1 MASPKDIFDDAW
13 LRCDV
18 LAIAYS
24 HTSRSL
30 TGAFKA
36 EEILRAEW
44 VARVSALDLFIH
56 ETIAQ
61 NMLLIFQKNK
71 PTCIGYN
78 KFTLPHRVV
87 DSIRDPS
94 STPTD
99 AARFFNLEIRR
110 QLGFLTYQHPKNIA
124 EGIRFISNIELWN
137 SVALHNGAISKTMQT
152 HASNIRNQ
160 LEAIVDRRNKIAH
173 EGDMQPSVPRTPW
186 PINHGQLITVRD
198 FISSLVNAIDAVV

>member
-24 HTSRSL
+24 HASKNF

-56 ETIAQ
+56 EIIAQ

-71 PTCIGYN
+71 SASSGYN

-87 DSIRDPS
+87 DSIRDPN

-99 AARFFNLEIRR
+99 AERFFDLEIRR
-110 QLGFLTYQHPKNIA
+110 QLGFQTYQHPKNIA
-124 EGIRFISNIELWN
+124 DGIKYISNIELWN
-137 SVALHNGAISKTMQT
+137 SVALYNGATSKTMQT
-152 HASNIRNQ
+152 QAGNVRNQ

-186 PINHGQLITVRD
+186 PINHGQLATVRD
-198 FISSLVNAIDAVV
+198 FINSLVISIDAIV

>member
-24 HTSRSL
+24 HTSKNF

-56 ETIAQ
+56 EVIAQ

-71 PTCIGYN
+71 PISLGYN
-78 KFTLPHRVV
+78 RFTLPHRVV

-99 AARFFNLEIRR
+99 AERFFNLEIRR
-110 QLGFLTYQHPKNIA
+110 QLGFQTYQHPNNIA
-124 EGIRFISNIELWN
+124 EGIKFVSDIELWN
-137 SVALHNGAISKTMQT
+137 KVALHNGATTKTMQT
-152 HASNIRNQ
+152 NARNIRNQ

-186 PINHGQLITVRD
+186 PIDHGQLITVRD
-198 FISSLVNAIDAVV
+198 FISSLVSAINVVV